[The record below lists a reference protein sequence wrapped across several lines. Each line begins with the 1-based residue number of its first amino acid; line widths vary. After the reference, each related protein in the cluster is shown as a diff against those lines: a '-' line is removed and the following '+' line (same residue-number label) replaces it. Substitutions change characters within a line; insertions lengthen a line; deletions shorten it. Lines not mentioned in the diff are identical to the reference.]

1 MCEIYKCPSDQVVTF
16 NPVKP
21 WSLLE
26 LVRGVPVVIAAG
38 IVRCGWDGHERY
50 PMAVTHKMQRNV

>member
-16 NPVKP
+16 IPVKP

-26 LVRGVPVVIAAG
+26 LVRGVLVVIVAG
-38 IVRCGWDGHERY
+38 IVRCGWQVGGMGMRGI
-50 PMAVTHKMQRNV
+50 QWL